1 MTPAVSAKV
10 ISYRKYRYIDK
21 DAFIAKLWIS
31 SLVSN
36 LPVDV
41 EELVDIDNNT
51 LRTIIDKCAF

>member
-1 MTPAVSAKV
+1 MIPAVSAKV
-10 ISYRKYRYIDK
+10 ISYRKYRYFDK
-21 DAFIAKLWIS
+21 DVFIAKLWIS

-51 LRTIIDKCAF
+51 LRNIIDKCAF